1 MKSYFLITVVLIT
14 AFCLNMNFAFA
25 QEGESVELVTY
36 YPAPYGD
43 YDELTAYSL
52 DILDETTGNQVI
64 TLTNAGNV
72 VANGDVTAAN
82 TVFGTDITATN
93 SISGTNITAASSV
106 SGTNIT
112 ATNSISGTNITA
124 GASIRVN
131 RTDNLPFLSI
141 GPSGND
147 YRLRIDSNKIQ
158 FFDKTAWRDLISQP
172 GGGGTGDTPIPRWN
186 GTRLYF
192 VDSTGARLG
201 PEVDL
206 KGTAGGRG
214 ATGAKGDPGISGQIL
229 TRTGTVTMGKT
240 TNQMAKI
247 IFSCN
252 PPWQIIAVNQ
262 CDIKQ
267 TYPAVTTAIYGGRS
281 WWNSTATTLTA
292 NATAASYR
300 GRGTGNIPPQ
310 YFSLS
315 ATYSVTIQER

>member
-1 MKSYFLITVVLIT
+1 MKNCFLITVALIT
-14 AFCLNMNFAFA
+14 IFCLSTDFAFA

-52 DILDETTGNQVI
+52 DILDETTGNPVVA
-64 TLTNAGNV
+64 LTNAGNV

-93 SISGTNITAASSV
+93 SISGANITATNSI
-106 SGTNIT
+106 SGANIT

-124 GASIRVN
+124 GANMRVN
-131 RTDNLPFLSI
+131 RTDNLPFLNI

-147 YRLRIDSNKIQ
+147 YRLRINSNKIQ
-158 FFDKTAWRDLISQP
+158 FFDKATWHDLISQP

-186 GTRLYF
+186 GTKLYF
-192 VDSTGARLG
+192 VDSTGTRLG
-201 PEVDL
+201 PEMDL

-214 ATGAKGDPGISGQIL
+214 ATGAKGDPGISGQTL
-229 TRTGTVTMGKT
+229 TRTGTVTMGM
-240 TNQMAKI
+240 TNSQMAKT
-247 IFSCN
+247 IFSCA
-252 PPWQIIAVNQ
+252 PPWQIISVNQ

-267 TYPAVTTAIYGGRS
+267 TFPVSTTAIYGGRS
-281 WWNSTATTLTA
+281 WWNSTATRLTA
-292 NATAASYR
+292 NSTAASYR
-300 GRGTGNIPPQ
+300 GRGTGNLPPQ
-310 YFSLS
+310 YFRLS